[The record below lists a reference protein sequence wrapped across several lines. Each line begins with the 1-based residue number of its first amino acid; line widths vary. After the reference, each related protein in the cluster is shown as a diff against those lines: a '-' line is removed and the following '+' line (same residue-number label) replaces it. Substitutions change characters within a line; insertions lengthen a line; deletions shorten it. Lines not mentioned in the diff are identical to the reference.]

1 MLSTHREPT
10 KSDTQ
15 RLPSFQRIISET
27 DQPKSPF
34 SSSLDPLPSTTISRL
49 ARHESSSRQRATLCL
64 SSTRSRV
71 RTEISFRGSDDP
83 CLCSLSASSSESPIE
98 IFNHHLSN
106 PDTLKFTLL
115 FPRNIARSLDNLSIY
130 RYLSARIDEAMPRAK
145 NLTLCSLSNTPDPTI
160 SVNNDMNRPVSHFHP
175 SSSMSSLPR
184 GPLTQNGFSCG
195 SSSNDHEAP
204 TQSG

>member
-49 ARHESSSRQRATLCL
+49 ARHESFSRQRATLCL

-83 CLCSLSASSSESPIE
+83 CLCSLSG
-98 IFNHHLSN
+98 
-106 PDTLKFTLL
+106 K
-115 FPRNIARSLDNLSIY
+115 
-130 RYLSARIDEAMPRAK
+130 K
-145 NLTLCSLSNTPDPTI
+145 
-160 SVNNDMNRPVSHFHP
+160 
-175 SSSMSSLPR
+175 
-184 GPLTQNGFSCG
+184 
-195 SSSNDHEAP
+195 
-204 TQSG
+204 TQSMLAVTSIVICSMKSKSFKGIIERWWILRWG